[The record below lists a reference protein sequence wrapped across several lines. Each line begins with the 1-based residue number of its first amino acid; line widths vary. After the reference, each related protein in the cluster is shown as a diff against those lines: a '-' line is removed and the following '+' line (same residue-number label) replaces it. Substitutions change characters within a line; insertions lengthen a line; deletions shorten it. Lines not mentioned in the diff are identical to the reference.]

1 MRMVSRYLLF
11 FSVVAVLA
19 IAGDLIASELL
30 RGYPTQTGAAIL
42 AGVAGL
48 LAAAWIKDLHLA
60 RVILRLLSLVG
71 LDLALLVIITASKQ
85 WPDTDKAMRIILI
98 AVLILILLIRLR
110 RHLTLRRV
118 LGIVAKITIYILM
131 AIALLYAVYLAVVVR
146 GIGVV
151 GSYAIILFIAVL
163 IAPAAL
169 RTRIIGLFAWV
180 GAGSAAVWIALSLAG
195 HLRDSTSHDRGGV
208 AVVIILSAFVL
219 VNLLRFNRVDALVA
233 RLGNWLRG

>member
-30 RGYPTQTGAAIL
+30 RGYPTQTSAAIL

-48 LAAAWIKDLHLA
+48 LTAAWIKDLHLA

-131 AIALLYAVYLAVVVR
+131 AVALLYAVYLAVVVR

-180 GAGSAAVWIALSLAG
+180 GAGSAAVWIALSLAR

-219 VNLLRFNRVDALVA
+219 VNLLRFHTVDALVA